1 MPASGSSVLTWG
13 HRALTSAVETGSRLW
28 ARAAAISG
36 GERRPLERRS
46 AELAAPA
53 GSSSAPPQPP
63 TPPSPTVPG
72 RCVSATASAAQPRHP
87 VPARAATASVTPAM
101 VRRWAHEQGIQ
112 VADRGRIPQSLMK
125 QYLAQVAPPAAGR
138 RRPSR
143 APSKGARRSSSR
155 SRSSAA

>member
-28 ARAAAISG
+28 ARAAATSG
-36 GERRPLERRS
+36 GDRRPLERRS
-46 AELAAPA
+46 AERAPA
-53 GSSSAPPQPP
+53 ISPPAPPQPP

-112 VADRGRIPQSLMK
+112 VADRGRIPQAVMAR
-125 QYLAQVAPPAAGR
+125 YLAKVARPAAGGR
-138 RRPSR
+138 QPSR
-143 APSKGARRSSSR
+143 APSKGRTPIVRPLPL
-155 SRSSAA
+155 SAA